1 MRSDIPHSIN
11 KSARGIVGNK
21 RFSRGVAGALMA
33 SVCMAAPGILTA
45 SGVSAAEAEQVT
57 DSFEEIVVT
66 ARKREERLQDIPDA
80 ITALTADTI
89 EQAGI
94 DSVSGV
100 ADMVPNL
107 SIVQTQQPGVDFLI
121 IRGIGQAR
129 NQEPP
134 VAMVIDGVQLTSSY
148 ALTQELFDVERI
160 EVLKGPQGALYGRN
174 AIGGA
179 INVVTKKPGNDFE
192 GKVIAGYGN
201 GEYWEA
207 KGVVSG
213 PVIEDKLFFRAAASY
228 EDFKG
233 TIHNVTLDRDV
244 NFYDSLSFR
253 GRILATPTER
263 LTIDI
268 RASVEDLDSGA
279 AYFAPVDD
287 ANDFDTP
294 VQGDKLGTAKRNLEE
309 YALKIDYDFD
319 SVTLTSITAFSKVDS
334 FLDEEVDYFAA
345 PILLVD
351 QTLETESWSEELRL
365 TSTQEGRFR
374 WMVGAYYLDTSRDI
388 ETNVFAD
395 FGNLVGFLTNQ
406 ALGVTPLTA
415 GLSQTPNFVPLSASF
430 AKDDDKAYAG
440 FGQVNYDITTD
451 LEMTLALRYDRNEKH
466 QLDALSGLV
475 NEANF
480 DLWQP
485 KASLAYTVNEDA
497 MVYAT
502 AGRGFRSGGFNATD
516 TLGRIYDA
524 EKTTNF
530 ELGFKTSWADRLVTF
545 NGAAFYTK
553 YDDRQEFILIA
564 NEGAQALVNI
574 PKSRVMGVE
583 FELAARPVEGLDLQA
598 SLGLM
603 DTEVR
608 EFDGTQFGFAPDV
621 VFEGNQLPFAY
632 GWSYALAAQYR
643 LPVFADFDV
652 VTRVDYSGKGDMAWH
667 LDGFDTQ
674 NAVHLVNARISLESE
689 QFRFT
694 VWAENLFDEK
704 YNAEFVATQ
713 WSGGLANF
721 KYPGNPR
728 RYGVRA
734 SYRF

>member
-1 MRSDIPHSIN
+1 MRSGISHSVT
-11 KSARGIVGNK
+11 KSSDGISANGRV
-21 RFSRGVAGALMA
+21 SRKVAGAIMA
-33 SVCMAAPGILTA
+33 SVCVAALTA
-45 SGVSAAEAEQVT
+45 GGVSGVVAAETEQVAAGL
-57 DSFEEIVVT
+57 EEIVVT

-89 EQAGI
+89 ESAGI

-100 ADMVPNL
+100 ADLVPNL

-179 INVVTKKPGNDFE
+179 INIVTKKPGNEFE

-228 EDFKG
+228 EDFEG
-233 TIHNVTLDRDV
+233 TIRNVTLDRDV
-244 NFYDSLSFR
+244 NFYDSFSFR
-253 GRILATPTER
+253 GRILATPNER
-263 LTIDI
+263 LTIDL

-279 AYFAPVDD
+279 AYFAPALD

-294 VQGDKLGTAKRNLEE
+294 VQGDYLGTAKRNLEE
-309 YALKIDYDFD
+309 YALKVDYDFD
-319 SVTLTSITAFSKVDS
+319 GVTLTSITAFSKVDS

-345 PILLVD
+345 PILVVD
-351 QTLETESWSEELRL
+351 QTLQTESWSEELRL
-365 TSTQEGRFR
+365 TSTHEGRFR
-374 WMVGAYYLDTSRDI
+374 WMVGAYYLDTSRDL

-395 FGNLVGFLTNQ
+395 FGNYIGFLTNQ
-406 ALGVTPLTA
+406 ALGVTPVTA
-415 GLSQTPNFVPLSASF
+415 GLNPVGNFVPLSAAF
-430 AKDDDKAYAG
+430 AQDDDKAYAG

-451 LEMTLALRYDRNEKH
+451 LELTLALRYDRNEKH
-466 QLDALSGLV
+466 QLDAVSGLV
-475 NEANF
+475 NDANF

-497 MVYAT
+497 MIYAT

-524 EKTTNF
+524 EKTTSF
-530 ELGFKTSWADRLVTF
+530 ELGFKTSWMERLLTF

-574 PKSRVMGVE
+574 PKSRVLGLE
-583 FELAARPVEGLDLQA
+583 FELAAHPVEGLDLQA

-603 DTEVR
+603 DSEVR
-608 EFDGTQFGFAPDV
+608 EFDGTQFGFAPTV
-621 VFEGNQLPFAY
+621 EFIGNQLPFAY
-632 GWSYALAAQYR
+632 GWSYAFAAQYR
-643 LPVFADFDV
+643 LPVFADFDL

-674 NAVHLVNARISLESE
+674 KAVHLVNARISLENE

-704 YNAEFVATQ
+704 YNAEFIANQ
-713 WSGGLANF
+713 WSGGLADF